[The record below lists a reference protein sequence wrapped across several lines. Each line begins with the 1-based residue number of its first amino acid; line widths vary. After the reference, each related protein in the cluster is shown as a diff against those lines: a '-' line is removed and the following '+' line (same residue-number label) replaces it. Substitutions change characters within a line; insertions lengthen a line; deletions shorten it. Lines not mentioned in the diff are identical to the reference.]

1 MASIRSRKE
10 SGKLYFDFRYGGERF
25 REQTELRDTQANRKR
40 MEAVAGRIEFDI
52 RTGTFDHT
60 RYFPSSVNSAKYVAL
75 RGMENSDTQAS
86 GDAPGLDPNAG
97 TAQANR
103 PLFKDFAETWYD
115 ENEVRWRRTTRGL
128 MRMVVD
134 KHLVPA
140 FGDRDVGSITRADV
154 LAFRV
159 EFSKRAGRR
168 KGETISPKSVN
179 DTMGVLKAILDEAA
193 ARFGFVSPCLNIKR
207 LKVLRTDVQPF
218 TLDEAKLLIETIR
231 KDYRAYLTV
240 RMYTGMRTGEANG
253 LKWGNVDFKRRQI
266 LVRET
271 FTHGEQD
278 ACKTDA
284 SWREIEMS
292 QPVHDAL
299 LAHRPENAKDDAY
312 VFPNAVGEAMDN
324 HNFTNR
330 VWYPLLRLLNLKKRR
345 PYQMRHTAATLWL
358 AAGENPTWIARQL
371 GHTSLEMLFRTY
383 ARWVKDMTRKDGS
396 AFEKLLEA
404 SNASN
409 ATEEKAA

>member
-1 MASIRSRKE
+1 MARLGVRSDN
-10 SGKLYFDFRYGGERF
+10 GKLFFDFKWAGKRR
-25 REQTELRDTQANRKR
+25 REQTTLDDTPQNRKR
-40 MEAVAGRIEFDI
+40 AEQVLRALTVDIVRGDFDY
-52 RTGTFDHT
+52 RK
-60 RYFPSSVNSAKYVAL
+60 YFPNSRVAAAIATPPPIVPVQSPL
-75 RGMENSDTQAS
+75 ISNP
-86 GDAPGLDPNAG
+86 PGRTEVP
-97 TAQANR
+97 T
-103 PLFKDFAETWYD
+103 FKDFAETWFT
-115 ENEVRWRRTTRGL
+115 ENEVRWRRTTRGM
-128 MRMVVD
+128 MRLIVD
-134 KHLVPA
+134 KHLVPV
-140 FGDRDVGSITRADV
+140 FGEKAIDAITRADA

-159 EFSKRAGRR
+159 EFSKRDGRK

-193 ARFGFVSPCLNIKR
+193 ARFGFTSPCQNIKR
-207 LKVLRTDVQPF
+207 LKVQRTDVQPF
-218 TLDEAKLLIETIR
+218 TLDEAKLLIETVR
-231 KDYRAYLTV
+231 KDYKAYLTV

-292 QPVHDAL
+292 QPVYDAL
-299 LAHRPENAKDDAY
+299 LTHRSEEVKDDAY
-312 VFPNAVGEAMDN
+312 VFPNTVGEAMDN

-330 VWYPLLRLLNLKKRR
+330 VWYPLLRHLKLKKRR

-396 AFEKLLEA
+396 AFESLLAA
-404 SNASN
+404 SN
-409 ATEEKAA
+409 TEESQKADAA

>member
-1 MASIRSRKE
+1 MARVGVRGDT
-10 SGKLYFDFRYGGERF
+10 GKLFFDFKWGGKRR
-25 REQTELRDTQANRKR
+25 REQTALDDTPPNRKR
-40 MEAVAGRIEFDI
+40 AEQVLRALCVDIERGQFEYLK
-52 RTGTFDHT
+52 
-60 RYFPSSVNSAKYVAL
+60 YFPNSPVATNPQQNLNAPKADSSSPP
-75 RGMENSDTQAS
+75 RSDTPPPS
-86 GDAPGLDPNAG
+86 
-97 TAQANR
+97 R
-103 PLFKDFAETWYD
+103 PQLRDFAETWYD

-140 FGDRDVGSITRADV
+140 FGDRDVSLITRADV

-207 LKVLRTDVQPF
+207 LKVQRTDVQPF

-231 KDYRAYLTV
+231 KDYKVYLTV

-299 LAHRPENAKDDAY
+299 LAHCPENAKDDAY

>member
-1 MASIRSRKE
+1 MRSDT
-10 SGKLYFDFRYGGERF
+10 GKLFFDFMWAGKRR
-25 REQTELRDTQANRKR
+25 REQTALDDTPKNRRQAEQVLRALSVDIDRGA
-40 MEAVAGRIEFDI
+40 FDYS
-52 RTGTFDHT
+52 
-60 RYFPSSVNSAKYVAL
+60 RYFPNSRAGAEVVQTWGERQPEGPSQVAKV
-75 RGMENSDTQAS
+75 E
-86 GDAPGLDPNAG
+86 G
-97 TAQANR
+97 TASM
-103 PLFKDFAETWYD
+103 PLFRDFAETWFS
-115 ENEVRWRRTTRGL
+115 ENEVRWRRTTRGT

-134 KHLVPA
+134 KHLFPI
-140 FGDRDVGSITRADV
+140 FGDRNVAEITRAEI

-159 EFSKRAGRR
+159 EFSKRDGRR

-193 ARFGFVSPCLNIKR
+193 ARFGFASPALNIKR
-207 LKVLRTDVQPF
+207 LKVQRTDVQPF
-218 TLDEAKLLIETIR
+218 TLDEAKLLIETVR

-292 QPVHDAL
+292 QPVYDAL
-299 LAHRPENAKDDAY
+299 LTHRPKEVKDDAY

-330 VWYPLLRLLNLKKRR
+330 VWYPLLRHLKLKKRR

-396 AFEKLLEA
+396 AFESLLAA
-404 SNASN
+404 SN
-409 ATEEKAA
+409 TEESQKEDAA